1 MEESITSLNS
11 TNITDNSPKLNEIND
26 KEKMKKETHKECME
40 YISKENLKIISSIA
54 INLEEIIN
62 DNYMNYRNLIIEQD
76 NFFTNFLP
84 CISIENYLKRLF
96 YYTKI
101 NISTL
106 ILAIVYIDN
115 FCELNRYILTSNN
128 IYRMIM
134 TSCLLSI
141 KFNEDIIFGNSFY
154 AKVGNFS
161 VELLNTLEY
170 EFYVKLNFQLLVN
183 DDYYH
188 KYFNY
193 LSRNY

>member
-11 TNITDNSPKLNEIND
+11 TLKGNDVCD
-26 KEKMKKETHKECME
+26 KEKIKKDNNKENMN
-40 YISKENLKIISSIA
+40 YISEENLKIISSIA

-62 DNYMNYRNLIIEQD
+62 DNYINYRNMFVQQD

-84 CISIENYLKRLF
+84 CISIEDYLKRLF

-154 AKVGNFS
+154 AKVGDFS

-183 DDYYH
+183 DDYYK
-188 KYFNY
+188 KYYNY
-193 LSRNY
+193 LSRD

>member
-11 TNITDNSPKLNEIND
+11 TNITDNSPKVNDICD
-26 KEKMKKETHKECME
+26 KEKIKKENNKENMN
-40 YISKENLKIISSIA
+40 YISEEDLKIISSIA

-62 DNYMNYRNLIIEQD
+62 DNYINYRNIFVQKD

-84 CISIENYLKRLF
+84 CISIEDYLKRLF

-115 FCELNRYILTSNN
+115 FCELNGYILTLNN

-161 VELLNTLEY
+161 VELLNALEY
-170 EFYVKLNFQLLVN
+170 EFYVKMNFQLLVN
-183 DDYYH
+183 HDYYK
-188 KYFNY
+188 KYYNY
-193 LSRNY
+193 LSKD

>member
-11 TNITDNSPKLNEIND
+11 TNITDNSPKANDICD
-26 KEKMKKETHKECME
+26 KEKIKKENNKENMN
-40 YISKENLKIISSIA
+40 YISEEDLKIISSIA

-62 DNYMNYRNLIIEQD
+62 DNYINYRNIFVQKD

-84 CISIENYLKRLF
+84 CISIEDYLKRLF

-161 VELLNTLEY
+161 VELLNALEY
-170 EFYVKLNFQLLVN
+170 EFYVKMNFQLLVN
-183 DDYYH
+183 HDYYK
-188 KYFNY
+188 KYYNY
-193 LSRNY
+193 LSRD

>member
-11 TNITDNSPKLNEIND
+11 TNITDNSPKAND
-26 KEKMKKETHKECME
+26 ICYKEKIKKETNKENMN
-40 YISKENLKIISSIA
+40 YISEEDLKIISSIA

-62 DNYMNYRNLIIEQD
+62 DNYINYRNMFVQQD

-84 CISIENYLKRLF
+84 CISIEDYLKRLF

-115 FCELNRYILTSNN
+115 FCELNGYILTLNN

-161 VELLNTLEY
+161 VELLNALEY
-170 EFYVKLNFQLLVN
+170 EFYVKMNFQLLVN
-183 DDYYH
+183 DDYYK
-188 KYFNY
+188 KYYNY
-193 LSRNY
+193 LSRD

>member
-11 TNITDNSPKLNEIND
+11 TNITDNSPKVNDICD
-26 KEKMKKETHKECME
+26 KEKIKKENNKENMN
-40 YISKENLKIISSIA
+40 YISEENLKIISSIA

-62 DNYMNYRNLIIEQD
+62 DNYINYRNIFVQKD

-84 CISIENYLKRLF
+84 CISIEDYLKRLF

-115 FCELNRYILTSNN
+115 FCELNGYILTLNN

-161 VELLNTLEY
+161 VELLNALEY
-170 EFYVKLNFQLLVN
+170 EFYVKMNFQLLVN
-183 DDYYH
+183 HDYYK
-188 KYFNY
+188 KYYNY
-193 LSRNY
+193 LSKD

>member
-1 MEESITSLNS
+1 MEDSLNS

-26 KEKMKKETHKECME
+26 KEKMKKETNKECME

-101 NISTL
+101 DISTL
-106 ILAIVYIDN
+106 ILAIIYIDN
-115 FCELNRYILTSNN
+115 FCELNGYILTLNN
-128 IYRMIM
+128 IYRIIM

-141 KFNEDIIFGNSFY
+141 KFNEDIIFGNSYY

-183 DDYYH
+183 HDYYK
-188 KYFNY
+188 KYYNY
-193 LSRNY
+193 LSKD

>member
-1 MEESITSLNS
+1 MEESIASLNS
-11 TNITDNSPKLNEIND
+11 TNITDNSPKAND
-26 KEKMKKETHKECME
+26 ICYKEKIKKENNKENMN
-40 YISKENLKIISSIA
+40 YISEEDLKIISSIA

-62 DNYMNYRNLIIEQD
+62 DNYINYRNMFVQKD

-84 CISIENYLKRLF
+84 CISIEDYLKRLF

-115 FCELNRYILTSNN
+115 FCELNGYILTLNN

-161 VELLNTLEY
+161 VELLNALEY
-170 EFYVKLNFQLLVN
+170 EFYVKMNFQLLVN
-183 DDYYH
+183 HDYYK
-188 KYFNY
+188 KYYNY
-193 LSRNY
+193 LSRD

>member
-1 MEESITSLNS
+1 MEESIASLNS
-11 TNITDNSPKLNEIND
+11 TNITDNSPKAND
-26 KEKMKKETHKECME
+26 ICYKEKIKKETNKENMN
-40 YISKENLKIISSIA
+40 YISEEDLKIISSIA

-62 DNYMNYRNLIIEQD
+62 DNYINYRNMFVQKD

-84 CISIENYLKRLF
+84 CISIEDYLKRLF

-115 FCELNRYILTSNN
+115 FCELNGYILTLNN

-183 DDYYH
+183 DDYYQ

>member
-1 MEESITSLNS
+1 MN
-11 TNITDNSPKLNEIND
+11 
-26 KEKMKKETHKECME
+26 
-40 YISKENLKIISSIA
+40 YISEENLKIISSIA

-62 DNYMNYRNLIIEQD
+62 DNYINYRYIFVQKD

-84 CISIENYLKRLF
+84 CISIEDYLKRLF

-115 FCELNRYILTSNN
+115 FCELNGYILTLNN

-141 KFNEDIIFGNSFY
+141 KFNEDKIFGNSFY

-161 VELLNTLEY
+161 VELLNALEY
-170 EFYVKLNFQLLVN
+170 EFYVKMNFQLLVN
-183 DDYYH
+183 HDYYK
-188 KYFNY
+188 KYYNY
-193 LSRNY
+193 LSRD

>member
-11 TNITDNSPKLNEIND
+11 TNITDNSPKAND
-26 KEKMKKETHKECME
+26 ICDKDKIKKENNKENMN
-40 YISKENLKIISSIA
+40 YISEENLKIISSIA

-62 DNYMNYRNLIIEQD
+62 DNYINYRNIFVQKD

-84 CISIENYLKRLF
+84 CISIEDYLKRLF

-115 FCELNRYILTSNN
+115 FCELNGYILTLNN

-183 DDYYH
+183 HDYYK
-188 KYFNY
+188 KYYNY
-193 LSRNY
+193 LSKD

>member
-11 TNITDNSPKLNEIND
+11 TNITDNSPKVNDICD
-26 KEKMKKETHKECME
+26 KEKIKKENNKENMN
-40 YISKENLKIISSIA
+40 YISEEDLKIISSIA

-62 DNYMNYRNLIIEQD
+62 DNYINYRNIFVQKD

-84 CISIENYLKRLF
+84 CISIEDYLKRLF

-115 FCELNRYILTSNN
+115 FCELNGYILTLNN

-154 AKVGNFS
+154 AKVGDFS

-183 DDYYH
+183 DDYYK
-188 KYFNY
+188 KYYNY
-193 LSRNY
+193 LSRD

>member
-11 TNITDNSPKLNEIND
+11 TNITDNSPKVND
-26 KEKMKKETHKECME
+26 ICNKEKIKKENNKENMN
-40 YISKENLKIISSIA
+40 YISEEDLKIISSIA

-62 DNYMNYRNLIIEQD
+62 DNYINYRNIFVQKD

-84 CISIENYLKRLF
+84 CISIEDYLKRLF

-115 FCELNRYILTSNN
+115 FCELNGYILTLNN

-161 VELLNTLEY
+161 VELLNALEY
-170 EFYVKLNFQLLVN
+170 EFYVKMNFQLLVN
-183 DDYYH
+183 HDYYK
-188 KYFNY
+188 KYYNY
-193 LSRNY
+193 LSKD

>member
-1 MEESITSLNS
+1 MEESIASLNS
-11 TNITDNSPKLNEIND
+11 TNITDNSPKAND
-26 KEKMKKETHKECME
+26 ICYKEKIKKETNKENMN
-40 YISKENLKIISSIA
+40 YISEEDLKIISSIA

-62 DNYMNYRNLIIEQD
+62 DNYINYRNMFVQQD

-84 CISIENYLKRLF
+84 CISIEDYLKRLF

-154 AKVGNFS
+154 AKVGDFS

-183 DDYYH
+183 DDYYK
-188 KYFNY
+188 KYYNY
-193 LSRNY
+193 LSRD

>member
-1 MEESITSLNS
+1 MEDSLNS

-26 KEKMKKETHKECME
+26 KEKMKKETNKECME

-101 NISTL
+101 DISTL
-106 ILAIVYIDN
+106 ILAIIYIDN
-115 FCELNRYILTSNN
+115 FCEKNGYILTLNN
-128 IYRMIM
+128 IYRIIM

>member
-11 TNITDNSPKLNEIND
+11 TNITDNSPKANDICD
-26 KEKMKKETHKECME
+26 KEKIKKENNKENMN
-40 YISKENLKIISSIA
+40 YISEEDLKIISSIA

-62 DNYMNYRNLIIEQD
+62 DNYINYRNIFVQKD

-84 CISIENYLKRLF
+84 CISIEDYLKRLF

-115 FCELNRYILTSNN
+115 FCELNGYILTLNN

-161 VELLNTLEY
+161 VELLNALEY
-170 EFYVKLNFQLLVN
+170 EFYVKMNFQLLVN
-183 DDYYH
+183 HDYYK
-188 KYFNY
+188 KYYNY
-193 LSRNY
+193 LSRD

>member
-11 TNITDNSPKLNEIND
+11 TNITDNSPKANDICD
-26 KEKMKKETHKECME
+26 KEKIKKENNKENMN
-40 YISKENLKIISSIA
+40 YISEEDLKIISSIA

-62 DNYMNYRNLIIEQD
+62 DNYINYRNIFVQKD

-84 CISIENYLKRLF
+84 CISIEDYLKRLF

-115 FCELNRYILTSNN
+115 FCELNGYILTLNN

-161 VELLNTLEY
+161 VELLNALEY
-170 EFYVKLNFQLLVN
+170 EFYVKMNFQLLVN
-183 DDYYH
+183 HDYYK
-188 KYFNY
+188 KYYNY
-193 LSRNY
+193 LSKD